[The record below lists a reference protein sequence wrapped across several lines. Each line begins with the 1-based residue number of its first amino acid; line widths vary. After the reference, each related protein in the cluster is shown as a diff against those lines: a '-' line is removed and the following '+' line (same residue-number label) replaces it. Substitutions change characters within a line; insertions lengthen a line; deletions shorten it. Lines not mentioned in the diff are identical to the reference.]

1 MGSTPVRRS
10 LIGAVMAVVIGLVC
24 GVVAVLIHPTS
35 SPTSPAPTARW
46 VDARAIGRGARDFAT
61 GSCIS
66 CHALAGVSDS
76 TAAINLTHEGSRRSV
91 RWLLHELAHPTSQ
104 RPPIPDGQLR
114 DIAAYLAS
122 RR

>member
-1 MGSTPVRRS
+1 MGREKKRLR
-10 LIGAVMAVVIGLVC
+10 LIGVIMVAVIGLVSS
-24 GVVAVLIHPTS
+24 VVAVVAHPVS
-35 SPTSPAPTARW
+35 SQTLPTAWW

-76 TAAINLTHEGSRRSV
+76 TAAIDLTHEGSRRSIP
-91 RWLLHELAHPTSQ
+91 WLLHELAHPTSQ
-104 RPPIPDGQLR
+104 RPPIPDGQLY
-114 DIAAYLAS
+114 DLAAYLAS

>member
-1 MGSTPVRRS
+1 MGREHARRR
-10 LIGAVMAVVIGLVC
+10 LIVALMVAVVGLVC
-24 GVVAVLIHPTS
+24 SVVAVVAYPAPSHT
-35 SPTSPAPTARW
+35 SPTAWW
-46 VDARAIGRGARDFAT
+46 VNARAVGRGARDFAT

-76 TAAINLTHEGSRRSV
+76 TLAINLTHEGSRRSV
-91 RWLLHELAHPTSQ
+91 PWLLHELAHPTSQ

-114 DIAAYLAS
+114 DLAAYLAS

>member
-1 MGSTPVRRS
+1 MGREHARRH
-10 LIGAVMAVVIGLVC
+10 LIGVVVVIVLVC
-24 GVVAVLIHPTS
+24 SAVAIAVHPAPSYRIH
-35 SPTSPAPTARW
+35 TSPPAWW
-46 VDARAIGRGARDFAT
+46 VDARAVGRGARDFAT

-91 RWLLHELAHPTSQ
+91 PWLLHELAHPTSQ

-114 DIAAYLAS
+114 DLVAYLVS

>member
-1 MGSTPVRRS
+1 MGREHARRR
-10 LIGAVMAVVIGLVC
+10 LIGAVMVAVIGLV
-24 GVVAVLIHPTS
+24 GGDVAVMAHPAPS
-35 SPTSPAPTARW
+35 HTSPAAWW

-114 DIAAYLAS
+114 DLAAYLAS